1 MMAWQ
6 DTCVPCSIAEV
17 EVSSSNDIEVA
28 EDYGDVTV
36 EGPVLPADNR
46 NEATMNKGGRPKKR
60 KPPKPFEVG
69 NNVKRLSADRAV
81 DNDDIETD
89 APSYNKYKRVDGEM
103 CSLARRPSQ
112 DDTPGGLRPKTRP
125 PTLLESLSGAP
136 STAVVTEDRVFN
148 SIIFLDAVSAFSNA
162 HSDVSKGCRVLMR
175 MPVSEERKF
184 GMGYWEAIR
193 CERCGFT
200 RPRQKMY
207 EEGERIPGHTRGP
220 LPGKKNAQLAL
231 GLTKVPVGAAS
242 VHTLFCSVEL
252 SLPTKSSLH
261 NLSTGM
267 AGPLISVAEQAL
279 ADNRSTLRTV
289 MQLRGD
295 QVEDGK
301 PVAVAAA
308 ADGVFNNPCYK
319 GYHQKS
325 TQVAL
330 PVRESETAKKM
341 IIGFGFAN
349 KFAAVGAA
357 SAYPKSAPI
366 GNAEEWLGGK
376 VAQQMFN
383 SSPLLLKALVTDG
396 CGQIFRGFQS
406 ATHNLQPGFIIEQ
419 QDCTV
424 HTSRRQR
431 ACVFKAKF
439 SSQLLTGKVG
449 FNGKVTEETRKA
461 FCTVLS
467 KAIASRCSGELN
479 GARYA
484 HPTDDFKYHTA
495 VWAAKYNILDCY
507 SGNHT
512 KCFYVSFVCRCTP
525 VDLVHIPKY
534 LPRKQYLLLTA
545 EDRVELLE
553 VVLDAKLSD
562 DRITRQRYLRS
573 TNCVEA
579 MHRCMH
585 KSLPKYLLFKKLA
598 EMRAFSAVHSA
609 AVGGVGES
617 IARLGQHFGVGP
629 RSGGEAARR
638 LLQID
643 RQAHSDKRRQQSDE
657 HRRKRKKTS
666 LSQPSKRVE
675 KIMPETPAPACHLRY
690 EDEHSYL
697 QP

>member
-1 MMAWQ
+1 
-6 DTCVPCSIAEV
+6 
-17 EVSSSNDIEVA
+17 
-28 EDYGDVTV
+28 
-36 EGPVLPADNR
+36 
-46 NEATMNKGGRPKKR
+46 
-60 KPPKPFEVG
+60 
-69 NNVKRLSADRAV
+69 
-81 DNDDIETD
+81 
-89 APSYNKYKRVDGEM
+89 M

-162 HSDVSKGCRVLMR
+162 HSDVSPGCRVLMR
-175 MPVSEERKF
+175 MPVSQERKF

-325 TQVAL
+325 TQ
-330 PVRESETAKKM
+330 
-341 IIGFGFAN
+341 
-349 KFAAVGAA
+349 
-357 SAYPKSAPI
+357 
-366 GNAEEWLGGK
+366 
-376 VAQQMFN
+376 
-383 SSPLLLKALVTDG
+383 
-396 CGQIFRGFQS
+396 
-406 ATHNLQPGFIIEQ
+406 
-419 QDCTV
+419 
-424 HTSRRQR
+424 
-431 ACVFKAKF
+431 
-439 SSQLLTGKVG
+439 
-449 FNGKVTEETRKA
+449 
-461 FCTVLS
+461 
-467 KAIASRCSGELN
+467 
-479 GARYA
+479 
-484 HPTDDFKYHTA
+484 
-495 VWAAKYNILDCY
+495 
-507 SGNHT
+507 
-512 KCFYVSFVCRCTP
+512 
-525 VDLVHIPKY
+525 
-534 LPRKQYLLLTA
+534 
-545 EDRVELLE
+545 
-553 VVLDAKLSD
+553 
-562 DRITRQRYLRS
+562 RYLRS